1 MTYGIVEQ
9 CIFRTIHI
17 ASSDRHENS
26 NFYHNHKDKNIF
38 NSSTDMMVN
47 QTSLNTTLVSF
58 EITPM
63 YLTINIVFVFAS
75 LLAIVLNVGILYII
89 FVEDDFD
96 QDISCI
102 LIKHLSVS
110 DLFCAVMIIYNVIY
124 NLVHYKIFVEC
135 IFRFALGNGIA
146 LNSSMI
152 IFAITVDRYVKIISP
167 LKYNTIFTVSRASKA
182 MVVTWLVCVLACLI
196 PVVGWNNQLPHN
208 KCSYFGAFTK
218 TYLTG
223 FAMTILIAI
232 LLIIVMY
239 GHILT
244 IAIKQQ
250 TDILAQN
257 GVIVLSR
264 CHRNIWWR
272 PTKTTLIIV
281 GTNIISAVPP
291 SK

>member
-1 MTYGIVEQ
+1 MDNEVTLNA
-9 CIFRTIHI
+9 TIG
-17 ASSDRHENS
+17 A
-26 NFYHNHKDKNIF
+26 
-38 NSSTDMMVN
+38 
-47 QTSLNTTLVSF
+47 F
-58 EITPM
+58 EITTM
-63 YLTINIVFVFAS
+63 YLTINIVFVFAAIV
-75 LLAIVLNVGILYII
+75 AIVLNVGILYII
-89 FVEDDFD
+89 FAEDDFD

-124 NLVHYKIFVEC
+124 NLVHYKIFVES
-135 IFRFALGNGIA
+135 IFRFAFGNGIA

-152 IFAITVDRYVKIISP
+152 IFAITVDRDVKIISP
-167 LKYNTIFTVSRASKA
+167 YRYNQVFTASRASEAIKIN
-182 MVVTWLVCVLACLI
+182 WFVCILASLTPVL
-196 PVVGWNNQLPHN
+196 GWNNRLPHN

-232 LLIIVMY
+232 ILIIVMY

-250 TDILAQN
+250 TDILTQN

-264 CHRNIWWR
+264 CPRNIWWR